1 MIFQIFRHH
10 NKVLVEQFLDNLN
23 ETLDSNQSL
32 NHSKTPTT
40 QQLKAMQSLAQM
52 REIADS
58 NGMGFAASFVSP
70 DGSHYTTTNLPN
82 VNYDNF
88 IIQHLLSVPFVEDD
102 QKGRVQLV
110 ETTDGVQLQIIP
122 EVE

>member
-23 ETLDSNQSL
+23 ETLDSKQSL

-88 IIQHLLSVPFVEDD
+88 IIQHLLSVPFVEND